1 MIFLLHRIM
10 TEDSEQSYP
19 TLSQRAAA
27 AGREKLPEIMSIY
40 EAMSSELK
48 GDKFWRYHKCIS
60 PGIQEFIEA
69 LSFLHYL
76 DNGNLVTFRET
87 QRNLSNDQGVPVRAR
102 EPKDCSVCLNLL
114 DSILIYLWKTTSS
127 VYPT

>member
-10 TEDSEQSYP
+10 TENSEQSYR

-27 AGREKLPEIMSIY
+27 VGREKLPEIKSIY
-40 EAMSSELK
+40 VTIASELE

-76 DNGNLVTFRET
+76 DNGSLITFKET
-87 QRNLSNDQGVPVRAR
+87 QRILSDEQGVPVRAP
-102 EPKDCSVCLNLL
+102 EPKDYSVCLNLL
-114 DSILIYLWKTTSS
+114 DSTLIYHYKTTSS